1 MDFGAVNKALPTS
14 AQNAVVRLDQTTAS
28 TVARTELPPEATV
41 QRIRET
47 AAVRLETSSAARDLA
62 AIEQAL
68 QRAVDRKLEV
78 DDQTRSLVFRAR
90 DARSGE
96 VVTQIPTEQTL
107 KLRAYLRKSADT
119 GAQDGGD

>member
-1 MDFGAVNKALPTS
+1 MDFGAVNKALPTT

-28 TVARTELPPEATV
+28 TATRTELPPEATV

-47 AAVRLETSSAARDLA
+47 AAVRLETSSASRDLA

-107 KLRAYLRKSADT
+107 KLRAYLRKAADT